1 MSGRRFFR
9 TIQVKLVIIYLLLIL
24 VAMQLIGVYFI
35 STVKASLT
43 DNFTTN
49 LKEQADILSKL
60 AAKELYEKPTGDGE
74 AEANNSEDLSLVE
87 FQYICN
93 GLFVIDH

>member
-49 LKEQADILSKL
+49 MREQADILSKL
-60 AAKELYEKPTGDGE
+60 AAPNLSVKPTSDS
-74 AEANNSEDLSLVE
+74 EANT
-87 FQYICN
+87 
-93 GLFVIDH
+93 